1 MAKQGEVA
9 WSCEAGRCPNVRAK
23 DLIIRLTFALESD
36 IRTCYLDGWHTFALA
51 SDMLRSQLL
60 KLSVFATELGLRAL
74 RMSGS
79 HGRAAWRHHR

>member
-1 MAKQGEVA
+1 MSKRQSEG
-9 WSCEAGRCPNVRAK
+9 
-23 DLIIRLTFALESD
+23 LIIRLTFALESG

-79 HGRAAWRHHR
+79 HGRAARRDHRG